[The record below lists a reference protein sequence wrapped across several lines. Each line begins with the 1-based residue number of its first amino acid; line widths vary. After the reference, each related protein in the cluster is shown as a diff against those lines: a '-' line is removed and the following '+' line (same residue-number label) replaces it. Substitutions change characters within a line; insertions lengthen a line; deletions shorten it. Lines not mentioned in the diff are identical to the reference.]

1 MIQKGE
7 GYEIPVESDKP
18 AKGKDKATDP
28 AETTTEPEVE
38 ELLPEVEAPAPE
50 ESWAERGGDEKTY
63 EEAIDHLRRLQA
75 EFVNYRKRVDRDRL
89 QTVSWAQRALIE
101 KLLPVL
107 DDFDRAVASLE
118 GDRSSE
124 TEGMTLIRDK
134 LLAVLNEAGLERIE
148 TDGATF
154 DPDIHEALMTQTVEP
169 EQAGTVLAELV
180 PGFLFKGRL
189 VRPARVQVGVE
200 SEET

>member
-28 AETTTEPEVE
+28 AETATEPEVE
-38 ELLPEVEAPAPE
+38 ELLSEEVV
-50 ESWAERGGDEKTY
+50 
-63 EEAIDHLRRLQA
+63 DHLRRLQA

-118 GDRSSE
+118 GDRSSGA
-124 TEGMTLIRDK
+124 EGLALIRDK

-154 DPDIHEALMTQTVEP
+154 DPDIHEALMTQPVEP